1 MKHIV
6 GILLA
11 AGQSRRFGADK
22 KLHPLADG
30 TPMALVAARHLATMC
45 VRTIV
50 VIRPEDSRLAA
61 LLAAEGL
68 ETVVCESAA
77 QGMGHSLRCG
87 VATCPDAAGWLIAL
101 ADMPFIKPASYHAVL
116 RALQNGADMART
128 QFDKKPG
135 HPVGFGAECFSRL
148 TSLTGDQGGKAILAA
163 DPARLVTC
171 PVDDPGVVHD
181 IDYLSETGDSATPAP
196 PRSS

>member
-1 MKHIV
+1 MRQIV

-30 TPMALVAARHLATMC
+30 INPALVAARHLAAMC
-45 VRTIV
+45 ARTIV
-50 VIRPEDSRLAA
+50 VIRPEDSHLAA

-68 ETVVCESAA
+68 GNRGLRVRSA
-77 QGMGHSLRCG
+77 GHGHSLRCG
-87 VATCPDAAGWLIAL
+87 VAACPDAAGWLIAL

-135 HPVGFGAECFSRL
+135 HPVGFGAECFSR
-148 TSLTGDQGGKAILAA
+148 S
-163 DPARLVTC
+163 
-171 PVDDPGVVHD
+171 
-181 IDYLSETGDSATPAP
+181 
-196 PRSS
+196 